1 MKKKIF
7 VTGLAALGL
16 AATPVMAEAIAPT
29 TQPVAGANE
38 LGGEGSGGAFALA
51 LLAGIL
57 AIIVITVVDDDNGD
71 DDPVSA

>member
-7 VTGLAALGL
+7 MTGLAALGL

-29 TQPVAGANE
+29 TQPVTSDNE
-38 LGGEGSGGAFALA
+38 LGDEGSGGAIALA
-51 LLAGIL
+51 LLAGVL
-57 AIIVITVVDDDNGD
+57 AIIVITVIDDDNGD